1 MTRIKAFAA
10 VALLALAAPAVPSLS
25 WADEPGP
32 GGTKPV
38 VPKNGEETY
47 RMVCQACHMADA
59 KGATGAGT
67 FPALAGNDKLGTAE
81 YPIYMV
87 VNGKGGMPYFYD
99 TMTPQQIA
107 EVVTYVRTHFGNAYK
122 DPVTATQ
129 VKAIVDA
136 REK

>member
-1 MTRIKAFAA
+1 MTPIKTLAA
-10 VALLALAAPAVPSLS
+10 LALLALATPAFPTLS

-38 VPKNGEETY
+38 IPKNGQETY
-47 RMVCQACHMADA
+47 QMVCQACHMADA

-81 YPIYMV
+81 YPIFMV
-87 VNGKGGMPYFYD
+87 VNGKGGMPWFYD

-122 DPVTATQ
+122 DPVTAAQ
-129 VKAIVDA
+129 VKAVIDA
-136 REK
+136 RGK

>member
-1 MTRIKAFAA
+1 MTRIKALAA
-10 VALLALAAPAVPSLS
+10 LTLAAALASPAF
-25 WADEPGP
+25 ADEPGP

-38 VPKNGEETY
+38 IPKNGEETY

-67 FPALAGNDKLGTAE
+67 FPALAANDKLGTAE
-81 YPIYMV
+81 YPIFMV
-87 VNGKGGMPYFYD
+87 VNGKGGMPFFYD

-122 DPVTATQ
+122 
-129 VKAIVDA
+129 
-136 REK
+136 EKVGPADVAEIRAALRH